1 MSSGTT
7 IAKAYVSI
15 IPSMEGAQ
23 STITKSLNL
32 ESIGTSS
39 GKTLGNSLASGLS
52 SVAST
57 IVSAGTA
64 AVSAM
69 STATTTVITAAI
81 TGIATLTTAAVKS
94 YAEYEQQSGAIEKI
108 YGNSSNKIA
117 EYASTAW
124 QTAGM
129 SVNDYYETATSISGA
144 LITNLEGDTDLAAVY
159 ADRAISQIADI
170 ANTYGYSIEETSEKY
185 KSVALGNYTTIDTL
199 TAGSFAGTKAGFEDL
214 IDTTA
219 DMIDI
224 QEELGITVESGTYTY
239 DNFVNAMEVW
249 NTSMGIAG
257 TTTKEALGTISGS
270 VNSTKASWE
279 NFKTAIG
286 SGDVD
291 MLNDS
296 LDGLKTSILG
306 VEGESNGLINNV
318 IPVVENVLN
327 SITTSVDDLITP
339 MVNSLLPTLI
349 TAAQNIILSLSTALD
364 TNLSTLIELAINT
377 TKSTMEG
384 GESSILS
391 TAVDIWISV
400 FDTLSSYLDEILIVC
415 SEQIVNIA
423 TTISSKSGDFL
434 SAVATLFTSI
444 ISALPTMASNIISAL
459 PTIVQN
465 IIDSAVSFVEN
476 DLPDIIDAILELLD
490 YLPDI
495 IDTLVSALP
504 EIITSIVEALPDL
517 IPALVEGA
525 ISLAVGICESAGEIA
540 LVLIEALPEIIQ
552 AIADAIPT
560 LIDTLVDSFLTLGA
574 ELVIALVDGWTET
587 LDNGSAIGESL
598 NDITLSVLEIVA
610 NLGLAVRELIST
622 ALTNIG
628 NAIVNWCSP
637 LIDTLLNLW
646 DNITEGVEIAWNSI
660 KDFISTTLTNI
671 SDTITTIWN
680 AISTFFITIFT
691 TISNTVSTV
700 WNAIKNT
707 ISIVINAIKT
717 NISTIWNSISLYIS
731 NIINTIKTNLSNTWN
746 TIKNTISTV
755 INAIKTNISNIWNN
769 ISTTISNVIN
779 NIKNNISSTWNSIS
793 STVSSV
799 INSIKSTISSVWSS
813 IQSTASS
820 MWSSIKTSIT
830 SPIESAKTTI
840 SNTVSSISSSVTSV
854 FSSLY
859 TSVSNTWDSIKSA
872 ITSPIDTAKS
882 TLSNTISSI
891 KSLFDFSLKI
901 DLKVPHVSVTGG
913 VAPYGIGGQGSL
925 PKFSVSW
932 YSKGYDEAQIL
943 QSAAIFGITTNGQLL
958 GGGEHGNEV
967 VVGEEHLLDM
977 IAQTQRENT
986 MGTQNIVINVYGADG
1001 QSEEQIA
1008 EKVIDKLTEMT
1019 NNRRVV
1025 YA

>member
-7 IAKAYVSI
+7 IAKCYVEI

-318 IPVVENVLN
+318 LPVVENVLN

-349 TAAQNIILSLSTALD
+349 TAAQNILLSLSTALD

-415 SEQIVNIA
+415 SEQIVSIA

-476 DLPDIIDAILELLD
+476 DLPEIIDAVLELLD
-490 YLPDI
+490 YLPEL

-525 ISLAVGICESAGEIA
+525 VSLAVGICESAGEIA
-540 LVLIEALPEIIQ
+540 LVLIEALPDIIQ

-560 LIDTLVDSFLTLGA
+560 LVSSLADAFITLAG
-574 ELVIALVDGWTET
+574 ELCIFFIDGWTET

-646 DNITEGVEIAWNSI
+646 DNITSGVEIAWNGI
-660 KDFISTTLTNI
+660 KDFISTTLTSI
-671 SDTITTIWN
+671 SDTISTIWN
-680 AISTFFITIFT
+680 AISTFFTTIFT
-691 TISNTVSTV
+691 TISTKVSTV
-700 WNAIKNT
+700 W
-707 ISIVINAIKT
+707 T
-717 NISTIWNSISLYIS
+717 N
-731 NIINTIKTNLSNTWN
+731 
-746 TIKNTISTV
+746 IKNTISTV
-755 INAIKTNISNIWNN
+755 INGIKSTITSIWNS
-769 ISTTISNVIN
+769 ISTTISTVIN
-779 NIKNNISSTWNSIS
+779 TIKSNISTAWNNISSTISSVINTIKTNISSTWNSIS

-820 MWSSIKTSIT
+820 MWSSIKTAIT
-830 SPIESAKTTI
+830 SPIDSAKTTI
-840 SNTVSSISSSVTSV
+840 SNTVSGISSSVTGV
-854 FSSLY
+854 FSSLK
-859 TSVSNTWDSIKSA
+859 TTVSNTWDSIKSA

-891 KSLFDFSLKI
+891 KSLFDFSLKL
-901 DLKVPHVSVTGG
+901 DLKTPHVSVSGG
-913 VAPYGIGGQGSL
+913 VAPYGIAGKGSL
-925 PKFSVSW
+925 PKFSVTW
-932 YSKGYDEAQIL
+932 YDKGYDEAQIL
-943 QSAAIFGITTNGQLL
+943 QSAAIFGITNNGQLL